1 MLLDRSRAVIRY
13 VIEANAADHPDRP
26 VISFESGE
34 TWDSARVLEQAATA
48 ASSLAALGITGHDRV
63 AIMLPNGPEFI
74 RAWWGT
80 RFLGAAIM
88 PLNPALKGQLLTHPL
103 KLAGPAL
110 VVTTPGL
117 AAGLA
122 SELSGQRVVTPEEL
136 TGAPADPPSLDRPI
150 ELSDPEVILMTSGT
164 TGPSKVWSSTVM
176 QASTTGMYV
185 SDGGLTPDDRFLV
198 DLPLFHTAGLGVTS
212 GCVRS
217 GTHVLL
223 RGRPSLSRYFEIAA
237 REGVTAGFLVGS
249 MSEKLLSTPESPWD
263 RAHNVRVMVAAPLPN
278 DLEAFVRRFGIERIL
293 TSFGSTET
301 GGPLGSPPGS
311 GLPAPGSCGRERPW
325 WGEYKLVD
333 RNGAVV
339 PFGAS
344 GELLLRP
351 SHPAVRAGHYV
362 NDPAATAEAWR
373 DGWFHTG
380 DIFRRDA
387 DGDYFFIERNR
398 DSLRRRGENI
408 SSFEVEREV
417 LREPGVA
424 SAACVAV
431 SSTDDVGVEVKVW
444 IVPKDGVTD
453 LDFAQMATN
462 LAARMPAFMV
472 PRYYE
477 LTDAVPMTPMMKVQK
492 FALRDR
498 GNGPRTWDRL
508 KEGALCQPSTFRPW
522 SSGSHWAWFSPR
534 TAITTCSAAAR

>member
-1 MLLDRSRAVIRY
+1 MWLDRERAVIRH

-34 TWDSARVLEQAATA
+34 TWDGARALAEAARA
-48 ASSLAALGITGHDRV
+48 ASALAELGVTQGDRV
-63 AIMLPNGPEFI
+63 AIMLPNGPDFI

-88 PLNPALKGQLLTHPL
+88 PLNPALKGQILTHPL
-103 KLAGPAL
+103 KLAEPYL
-110 VVTTPGL
+110 VVTTPQL
-117 AAGLA
+117 AAGLRG
-122 SELSGQRVVTPEEL
+122 EFSGQRLSTPVEL
-136 TGAPADPPSLDRPI
+136 LGTWADAPSLARPI
-150 ELSDPEVILMTSGT
+150 EVSDPEVILMTSGT

-176 QASTTGMYV
+176 QASTTGLYV
-185 SDGGLTPDDRFLV
+185 RDGGLTPEDRFLV

-212 GCVRS
+212 GCIRS
-217 GTHVLL
+217 GTLVLL
-223 RGRPSLSRYFEIAA
+223 RGRPSLSRYFEIAT
-237 REGVTAGFLVGS
+237 REQVTAGFLVGS
-249 MSEKLLSTPESPWD
+249 MGEKLLSTPQSRWD
-263 RAHNVRVMVAAPLPN
+263 RAHKVRVMVAAPLPN
-278 DLEAFVRRFGIERIL
+278 DLDRFVERFGVERIL

-301 GGPLGSPPGS
+301 GGPIGAPPTA
-311 GLPAPGSCGRERPW
+311 LPAPGSCGRERSW

-333 RNGAVV
+333 EHGAEV
-339 PFGAS
+339 PVGAR

-351 SHPAVRAGHYV
+351 SHPAVRASHYV
-362 NDPAATAEAWR
+362 NDPEATAEAWR
-373 DGWFHTG
+373 EGWFHTG
-380 DIFRRDA
+380 DIFRRNA

-417 LREPGVA
+417 LREPNVA

-431 SSTDDVGVEVKVW
+431 PSADDVGVEVKVW
-444 IVPKDGVTD
+444 IVPKDGVSD
-453 LDFAQMATN
+453 LDFAQMAAN
-462 LAARMPAFMV
+462 LAARMPGFMV

-477 LTDAVPMTPMMKVQK
+477 LTDTLPMTPMMKVQK

-508 KEGALCQPSTFRPW
+508 A
-522 SSGSHWAWFSPR
+522 PR
-534 TAITTCSAAAR
+534 